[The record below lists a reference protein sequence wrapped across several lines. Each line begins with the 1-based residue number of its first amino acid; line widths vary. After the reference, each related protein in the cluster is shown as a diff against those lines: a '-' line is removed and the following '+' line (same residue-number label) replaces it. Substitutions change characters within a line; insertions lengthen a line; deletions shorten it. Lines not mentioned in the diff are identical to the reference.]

1 LIEEHVEFMQRR
13 PRSAQPLR
21 AARDTAQRTGS
32 FFRYHTRQSVHIIL
46 LGPPGSGKGTQA
58 QRIAEH
64 YGIPHISTGHIL
76 REAVRSGSELGRKV
90 GETIAAGSL
99 VSDALITDIV
109 RARLRE
115 PDVTPGALL
124 DGFPRTVAQAEALD
138 TIVPPERV
146 IVVLLQVLDEEI
158 VRRMM
163 RRRICQSC
171 GITQTVPDTEAAEAG
186 HCPRCGDPL
195 VRREDDA
202 PEIVRHRLHTYA
214 ALAEPLI
221 AYYTNRPG
229 FAAIDGLQPPEAVT
243 AALFGHVDRI
253 QQQPGQNDPVRTR

>member
-1 LIEEHVEFMQRR
+1 VV
-13 PRSAQPLR
+13 
-21 AARDTAQRTGS
+21 
-32 FFRYHTRQSVHIIL
+32 RYHTRQSVHIIL

-64 YGIPHISTGHIL
+64 YGIPQISTGHIL
-76 REAVRSGSELGRKV
+76 REAVRSGSELGLKV
-90 GETIAAGSL
+90 GATIAAGSL

-109 RARLRE
+109 RARLQE
-115 PDVTPGALL
+115 PDVASGVLL

-138 TIVPPERV
+138 SMVPPEHL
-146 IVVLLQVLDEEI
+146 IVLLLEVIDEEI

-171 GITQTVPDTEAAEAG
+171 GITQTVPDAEADEAG

-195 VRREDDA
+195 VRREDDT
-202 PEIVRHRLHTYA
+202 PDIVRHRLRTYA

-221 AYYTNRPG
+221 AFYANRSG
-229 FAAIDGLQPPEAVT
+229 FGAVDGMKPPEDVT
-243 AALFGHVDRI
+243 AALFSHVDRI
-253 QQQPGQNDPVRTR
+253 RQGSGTRTDGARIQ

>member
-1 LIEEHVEFMQRR
+1 
-13 PRSAQPLR
+13 
-21 AARDTAQRTGS
+21 
-32 FFRYHTRQSVHIIL
+32 VHIIL

-90 GETIAAGSL
+90 GATIAAGSL

-115 PDVTPGALL
+115 PDVMSGALL
-124 DGFPRTVAQAEALD
+124 DGFPRTVTQAEALD
-138 TIVPPERV
+138 AIVPPQRV
-146 IVVLLQVLDEEI
+146 IVLLLQVVDEEI
-158 VRRMM
+158 VRRMF

-171 GITQTVPDTEAAEAG
+171 GITQTVPDTEAEEAG

-202 PEIVRHRLHTYA
+202 PDVVRHRLRTYA
-214 ALAEPLI
+214 MLAEPLI
-221 AYYTNRPG
+221 VFYRNRTG
-229 FAAIDGLQPPEAVT
+229 FAEVDGLQPPEAVT
-243 AALFGHVDRI
+243 AALFAHIDRI
-253 QQQPGQNDPVRTR
+253 QRPGRRADPLQIT

>member
-1 LIEEHVEFMQRR
+1 
-13 PRSAQPLR
+13 
-21 AARDTAQRTGS
+21 
-32 FFRYHTRQSVHIIL
+32 VHIIL

-58 QRIAEH
+58 LRIAEH

-109 RARLRE
+109 RARLQE
-115 PDVTPGALL
+115 PDVTRGALL
-124 DGFPRTVAQAEALD
+124 DGFPRTVVQAEALD
-138 TIVPPERV
+138 TMVTERL
-146 IVVLLQVLDEEI
+146 IILWLQVRDEEI

-195 VRREDDA
+195 VRRDDDA
-202 PEIVRHRLHTYA
+202 PDIVRHRLQTYA

-221 AYYTNRPG
+221 AFYTNRPG
-229 FAAIDGLQPPEAVT
+229 FAAVDGLQPPEDVT
-243 AALFGHVDRI
+243 AALLAHIDRSF
-253 QQQPGQNDPVRTR
+253 TK

>member
-1 LIEEHVEFMQRR
+1 
-13 PRSAQPLR
+13 
-21 AARDTAQRTGS
+21 
-32 FFRYHTRQSVHIIL
+32 VHIIL

-76 REAVRSGSELGRKV
+76 REAVRSGSELGRQV
-90 GETIAAGSL
+90 GATIAAGSL

-109 RARLRE
+109 RVRLQQRDVAR
-115 PDVTPGALL
+115 GALL
-124 DGFPRTVAQAEALD
+124 DGFPRTVTQAETLD
-138 TIVPPERV
+138 TMVPTV
-146 IVVLLQVLDEEI
+146 HLIVVLLQVVDEEI

-171 GITQTVPDTEAAEAG
+171 GITQTVPDNEAGEAG

-195 VRREDDA
+195 VRRDDDA
-202 PEIVRHRLHTYA
+202 PEVVRHRLRTYA

-221 AYYTNRPG
+221 AFYTNRPG
-229 FAAIDGLQPPEAVT
+229 FAAIDGLQPPEHVT
-243 AALFGHVDRI
+243 AALFAHIDRI
-253 QQQPGQNDPVRTR
+253 RLRVQ

>member
-1 LIEEHVEFMQRR
+1 
-13 PRSAQPLR
+13 
-21 AARDTAQRTGS
+21 
-32 FFRYHTRQSVHIIL
+32 VHIIL

-109 RARLRE
+109 RARLQE
-115 PDVTPGALL
+115 PDIASGALL
-124 DGFPRTVAQAEALD
+124 DGFPRTAAQAEALD
-138 TIVPPERV
+138 TMVPPERL
-146 IVVLLQVLDEEI
+146 IVLLLQVRDEEI

-171 GITQTVPDTEAAEAG
+171 GITQTVPDTEAGEAG

-202 PEIVRHRLHTYA
+202 PEIVRHRLRTYA

-221 AYYTNRPG
+221 AYYTSRPG
-229 FAAIDGLQPPEAVT
+229 FAAVDGLRPPEDVT

-253 QQQPGQNDPVRTR
+253 QQPGRKDSMPIE